1 MFYEQTIQQSLAGF
15 NEYQTRPIDG
25 EGWATFDD
33 LLTEIQQSVADQGG
47 EAVALTDACPDWA
60 EDIRGRIHDE
70 PHCVLAIRWA
80 DGTVSYAGIAAIA
93 DVLLEG

>member
-1 MFYEQTIQQSLAGF
+1 MFYEQAIQQSLAGF
-15 NEYQTRPIDG
+15 NEYQTRPIDS

-47 EAVALTDACPDWA
+47 EVVVLNDDCPNWA

-70 PHCVLAIRWA
+70 PHYVLAIRWG
-80 DGTVSYAGIAAIA
+80 DGTVSYAGIAGGAA
-93 DVLLEG
+93 